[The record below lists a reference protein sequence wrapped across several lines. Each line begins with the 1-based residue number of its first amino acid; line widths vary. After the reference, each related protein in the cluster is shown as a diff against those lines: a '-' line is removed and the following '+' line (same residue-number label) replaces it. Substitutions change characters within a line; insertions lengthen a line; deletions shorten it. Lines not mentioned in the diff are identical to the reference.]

1 MTRVNCCPSVP
12 GNGTPRRTSGFQTRD
27 PALHR
32 LAEVR
37 HREGVSLRV
46 VARCLGTCI
55 TDVKSQELQTTDLP
69 LSVLYKWREVLDV
82 PVTELLV
89 EPDDCL
95 SPPLMKRARLL
106 RVMKTAMSI
115 LEQAEEQPIKRLAQT
130 MVNQL
135 IEIMPELRE
144 VGSWHLVGKRRG
156 LDEYGRAAERMLSED
171 IFVEQPE

>member
-1 MTRVNCCPSVP
+1 MTRVAYYPSAS
-12 GNGTPRRTSGFQTRD
+12 GNGTLRPMSRFPTRD
-27 PALHR
+27 LALHR
-32 LAEVR
+32 LADVR
-37 HREGVSLRV
+37 RQEGVSLRA
-46 VARCLGTCI
+46 VARRTGTCV
-55 TDVKSQELQTTDLP
+55 TDVKFQELQTTDLP